1 MRGVWRLERS
11 GRRHT
16 PRGGCAGVVGLVG
29 RRSGVGGTAL
39 VPALLEA
46 IAVAVHLQDVDVV
59 GKAVEQGSGEAFGA
73 EDLGPLLEGQV
84 SVYLLSGLFGSRL
97 PENIDL
103 NAPATLSGK
112 TIADVTALTL
122 DELLVF
128 LAGALPHAE
137 GRARGASLVGDLRRR
152 VGTPA

>member
-1 MRGVWRLERS
+1 M
-11 GRRHT
+11 
-16 PRGGCAGVVGLVG
+16 
-29 RRSGVGGTAL
+29 
-39 VPALLEA
+39 PALLEA

-103 NAPATLSGK
+103 NAPAP
-112 TIADVTALTL
+112 TA
-122 DELLVF
+122 
-128 LAGALPHAE
+128 AE
-137 GRARGASLVGDLRRR
+137 FD
-152 VGTPA
+152 TQE